1 MKQIAIAAA
10 AGALMIG
17 GAFATQSAPK
27 DQAADIEVSNP
38 LVGGEAM
45 LSDRGLMENI
55 SHSPD
60 NTKFAAAL
68 EHSGVAKSLTPGGTF
83 TVFAPTNAAFTGAPS
98 DKAALARAMGYLV
111 VRGRYDS
118 QTLLKDINQQGGQ
131 ARLKTLEGGV
141 ITAQMNGPTNILLMD
156 EKGGSADIA
165 VYDVYQKNGVLQV
178 IDRMLQPASASQVAG
193 L

>member
-27 DQAADIEVSNP
+27 DQADIEVSNP

-68 EHSGVAKSLTPGGTF
+68 ERSGVAKALTPGGTF
-83 TVFAPTNAAFTGAPS
+83 TVFAPTNAVFTGVPA
-98 DKAALARAMGYLV
+98 DKAALARAMSYLV

-118 QTLLKDINQQGGQ
+118 QALLRDINQQGGQ
-131 ARLKTLEGGV
+131 LHLKTLEGGV

-178 IDRMLQPASASQVAG
+178 IDRMLQPGPASQVAG

>member
-27 DQAADIEVSNP
+27 EQTDVEMANP

-45 LSDRGLMENI
+45 LPDRGLMENI

-68 EHSGVAKSLTPGGTF
+68 ERSGVAKALTPDGTF
-83 TVFAPTNAAFTGAPS
+83 TVFAPTNAAFSGAPA

-118 QTLLKDINQQGGQ
+118 QALLKDINQQGGQ
-131 ARLKTLEGGV
+131 VRLKTLEGGV

-156 EKGGSADIA
+156 EKGDSADIA

-178 IDRMLQPASASQVAG
+178 IDRMLQPASGSQVAG